1 MNKEIIFSTQIR
13 EDEILLCLNKT
24 YVTTY
29 TDSYEF
35 QRLWF
40 YRSYKAFKDFGRFK
54 VMIATASFM
63 SILIF
68 LFAGIIFSDVYIYY

>member
-1 MNKEIIFSTQIR
+1 MYLLILLLLNEMKKEILFSTQIR

-29 TDSYEF
+29 TDFYEF

-40 YRSYKAFKDFGRFK
+40 YRSYKAFKDFDK
-54 VMIATASFM
+54 YL
-63 SILIF
+63 IL
-68 LFAGIIFSDVYIYY
+68 VYFFQKTFNI